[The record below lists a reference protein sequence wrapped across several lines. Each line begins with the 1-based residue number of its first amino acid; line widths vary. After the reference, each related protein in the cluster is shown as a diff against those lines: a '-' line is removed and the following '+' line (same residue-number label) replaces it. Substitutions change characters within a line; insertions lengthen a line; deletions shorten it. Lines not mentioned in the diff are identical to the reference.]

1 MEQARSGR
9 KSDVLLINRHFA
21 ELNPVIVGQEV
32 CAPGHRFGPSVRKYV
47 LLHCVLSGKGTY
59 TCGGVTYP
67 VAAGQIFRILP
78 GEETVYQA
86 DTRDPWHYAWIGFDG
101 TLSEAFRTLPP
112 VFPATPMIA
121 QCFRMES
128 NDTPALEYRIAS
140 KLFRLWA
147 ELFGSLQN
155 MHYVRRVQ
163 NYIESSYASKIRV
176 SEIAKSMNID
186 RSYLSRLFRERTG
199 QSIQEYLIGVRM
211 SEACRHLLEGRSVG
225 ETANLCGYD
234 DSFLF
239 SKLFRRHIGAS
250 PTHWRAANLP
260 AEGKDTTEK

>member
-1 MEQARSGR
+1 ME
-9 KSDVLLINRHFA
+9 LLIMNRHFSD
-21 ELNPVIVGQEV
+21 LNPIVMGCEQ
-32 CAPGHRFGPSVRKYV
+32 CDPSIKYGPTIRKYV
-47 LLHCVLSGKGTY
+47 LLHYVSRGKGCLY
-59 TCGGVTYP
+59 NDAGAHP
-67 VAAGQIFRILP
+67 VAKGEIFRILP
-78 GEETVYQA
+78 GEFVSYQP
-86 DTRDPWHYAWIGFDG
+86 DREEPWFYTWIGFDG

-121 QCFRMES
+121 QCFQMES
-128 NDTPALEYRIAS
+128 NDTPALEYRIAA

-260 AEGKDTTEK
+260 AEGKDATEK